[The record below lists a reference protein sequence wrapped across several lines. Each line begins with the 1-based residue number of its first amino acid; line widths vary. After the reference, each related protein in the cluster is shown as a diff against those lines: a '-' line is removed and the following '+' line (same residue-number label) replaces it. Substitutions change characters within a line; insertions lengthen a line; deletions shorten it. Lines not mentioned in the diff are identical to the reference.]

1 MVRQHLG
8 RFLDEMFAEFTGLHF
23 HISWAPP
30 PPHEWD
36 PQSLPTACSV
46 CCRLSGSPLLPD
58 CRICGPKQLARALD
72 ANGDGHRFTCRLGI
86 RNYWIPLRVRG
97 ETLGIAYLQ
106 ALDHSTAR
114 PPARKRSARTEPRRL
129 HPAGT
134 KILSRLK
141 FARAARFLRFI
152 VQYVQIST
160 VADLR
165 LADLTSARCA
175 VIALEKEQVRP
186 HEVLE
191 RHIPPT
197 PQTPRHPGPES
208 QSEQIVHRL
217 LECIERDYAKPI
229 TLQRYARELEMN
241 AAYVSD
247 LFSRAVGIPFKTYL
261 TELRLEKARKLLG
274 DPAKTASD
282 VAYAVGYASENRFR
296 AAFKKETGLSPKLWR
311 ETMQTNPP
319 QASPPTS

>member
-8 RFLDEMFAEFTGLHF
+8 RFLDEMFAEFTGIHF
-23 HISWAPP
+23 HILWAPP

-36 PQSLPTACSV
+36 TQNLPTACSV

-58 CRICGPKQLARALD
+58 CRICGPKQIARALAAD
-72 ANGDGHRFTCRLGI
+72 GEGHRFTCRLGI
-86 RNYWIPLRVRG
+86 RNYWMPLRVQG

-106 ALDHSTAR
+106 ALGHPTAGPSALKGSSR
-114 PPARKRSARTEPRRL
+114 PSPRGP
-129 HPAGT
+129 HPAGARV
-134 KILSRLK
+134 LSRLK

-152 VQYVQIST
+152 VQHVQIST
-160 VADLR
+160 LADLR

-186 HEVLE
+186 CEMLE
-191 RHIPPT
+191 RHRPPT

-217 LECIERDYAKPI
+217 LECIERDYAKPV

-241 AAYVSD
+241 AAYVSA
-247 LFSRAVGIPFKTYL
+247 LFSRTVGIPFKTYL
-261 TELRLEKARKLLG
+261 TELRLEKAKALLG

-282 VAYAVGYASENRFR
+282 VAYEVGYASENRFR
-296 AAFKKETGLSPKLWR
+296 SAFKKATGLSPKLWR

-319 QASPPTS
+319 NAA